1 MTMENRVSSNA
12 DIAGENAVALPQ
24 EAVSLGLSSDVELGG
39 SSGRAAVAV
48 PLSDQLQFL
57 YSEYFKG
64 IFFVIAS
71 AAFILALPTLV
82 TRKDEVRAVAG
93 RLAKRFLDIV
103 GSLVGL
109 VLTLPVWIILPIL
122 IKLDSPGPVFY
133 SQTRVGRDRRQ
144 GSRRYCQRTD
154 SVERR
159 NRDRRQENYSGSVFR
174 MFKFRTMIDNAEGS
188 SGPVWATSNDPRVTR
203 LGAFM
208 RKSRLDEIPQFLNVL
223 SGEMS
228 LVGPRP
234 ERPKFVA
241 DLAKEVPNYTRRLEA
256 KPGVTGLAQVESGYD
271 TSLST
276 VTEKVKYDVQYIDN
290 WSLWLDIKILLRTV
304 KVVLTG
310 RGAQ

>member
-1 MTMENRVSSNA
+1 MENRASNNA
-12 DIAGENAVALPQ
+12 DITGDTAVAIPQ
-24 EAVSLGLSSDVELGG
+24 EAVSLGLTSEVEVGG
-39 SSGRAAVAV
+39 VRAQASAVV
-48 PLSDQLQFL
+48 PLGDQLQFL

-64 IFFVIAS
+64 IFFVLAS
-71 AAFILALPTLV
+71 ALFILALPTLI
-82 TRKDEVRAVAG
+82 TKRDELRAVAG
-93 RLAKRFLDIV
+93 RIAKRSVDIV
-103 GSLVGL
+103 GALVGMI
-109 VLTLPVWIILPIL
+109 LTLPVWLILPIL

-133 SQTRVGRDRRQ
+133 SQTRVGLDRRRN
-144 GSRRYCQRTD
+144 SRRYCQRTD
-154 SVERR
+154 SEERR
-159 NRDRRQENYSGSVFR
+159 RRERRQEDYQGSVFR
-174 MFKFRTMIDNAEGS
+174 MFKFRTMVDNAEGS
-188 SGPVWATSNDPRVTR
+188 SGPVWATTNDPRITR

-241 DLAKEVPNYTRRLEA
+241 DLAEEVEDYTRRLEA

-271 TSLST
+271 SSLST
-276 VTEKVKYDVQYIDN
+276 VTEKVKYDLEYIDN

-304 KVVLTG
+304 VVVLTG

>member
-1 MTMENRVSSNA
+1 
-12 DIAGENAVALPQ
+12 
-24 EAVSLGLSSDVELGG
+24 
-39 SSGRAAVAV
+39 V
-48 PLSDQLQFL
+48 PLGDQLQFL

-64 IFFVIAS
+64 IFFVLAS
-71 AAFILALPTLV
+71 ALFILALPTLI
-82 TRKDEVRAVAG
+82 TKRDELRAVAG
-93 RLAKRFLDIV
+93 RIAKRSVDIV
-103 GSLVGL
+103 GALVGMI
-109 VLTLPVWIILPIL
+109 LTLPVWLILPIL

-133 SQTRVGRDRRQ
+133 SQTRVGLDRRRN
-144 GSRRYCQRTD
+144 SRRYCQRTD
-154 SVERR
+154 SEERR
-159 NRDRRQENYSGSVFR
+159 RRERRQEDYQGSVFR
-174 MFKFRTMIDNAEGS
+174 MFKFRTMVDNAEGS
-188 SGPVWATSNDPRVTR
+188 SGPVWATTNDPRITR

-241 DLAKEVPNYTRRLEA
+241 DLAEEVEDYTRRLEA

-271 TSLST
+271 SSLST
-276 VTEKVKYDVQYIDN
+276 VTEKVKYDLEYIDN

-304 KVVLTG
+304 VVVLTG